1 MDALVNVFRRNR
13 SIRNFG
19 HWPALHSESV
29 LLANVLNQGKT
40 GPNSDQFGKAIPGEP
55 ELGSKI
61 QTKLFRLQDCKKCIG
76 LVEYVEP
83 KSYLIFNV

>member
-1 MDALVNVFRRNR
+1 MFFAETAL
-13 SIRNFG
+13 FG
-19 HWPALHSESV
+19 I

-40 GPNSDQFGKAIPGEP
+40 GSNSDQLGKAIPGEP

-61 QTKLFRLQDCKKCIG
+61 QTKLFRLQDCKKCIK